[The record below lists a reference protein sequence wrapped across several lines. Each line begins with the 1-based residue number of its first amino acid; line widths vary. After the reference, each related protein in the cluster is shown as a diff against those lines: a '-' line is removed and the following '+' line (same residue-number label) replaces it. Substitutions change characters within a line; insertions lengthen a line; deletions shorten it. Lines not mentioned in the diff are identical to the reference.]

1 MCHKKYAIFRIFTN
15 FDDISIIKIHRTI
28 ILFKN
33 NEKFVLFM
41 TLAGL
46 KKMQNQSSKVDRR
59 SFSEIF

>member
-1 MCHKKYAIFRIFTN
+1 MPQKSMQFLGFFTN

-33 NEKFVLFM
+33 NEIFVLFM

-46 KKMQNQSSKVDRR
+46 KKDAESKL
-59 SFSEIF
+59 

>member
-33 NEKFVLFM
+33 NEIFVLFM

-46 KKMQNQSSKVDRR
+46 KKDAESML
-59 SFSEIF
+59 